1 MNVHRRAPIL
11 LRAPVACLVLWSMG
25 LGAAN
30 APAQETADAP
40 TATAPRHPLPTKQEM
55 LRERYRRFEDRMFR
69 LREKLLD
76 TEPENAAR
84 LAEAL
89 QRAGEL
95 GLADRLDELVRLLS
109 DATTLREGVDAQ
121 QRWVAEAE
129 RVLNVLLER
138 DGNNEDRRR
147 RIEQVEEV
155 RRALEDLLGQQRAHH
170 EAAARA
176 AAARR
181 LRQDLESA
189 RQRLEA
195 LRQAQGDAGEQFER
209 TPPSTDTERAEWSRQ
224 QGQRAEQAESLGKDL
239 RDAAD
244 SPPAPN
250 AESPPAPNTEDAGQN
265 EAQSQAAEAAK
276 SLNQASRAMRQAE
289 RAAGEQRDDQSRA
302 AQREAEEA
310 LERARERLQRAIDRL
325 QKKQEES
332 PSGEAQRSTADQARE
347 LGSQMQPGESPQGT
361 PSPNDGSAE
370 AMERS
375 RSQLEQ
381 AEREM
386 RDAAEELDRERPE
399 DAEAPQQR
407 ALQRLDEAR
416 LELEDELNQLR
427 SEDRGQTLRDLEA
440 RFRDMYHKQ
449 QEIQG
454 ETVALH
460 EVGREQ
466 FRRPEELKLADLS
479 TRQRTLAERAATCL
493 HILEEEGT
501 TIVFPHMVEQVAQDM
516 GTVADLLAERQV
528 GPVTQGIEQE
538 ILDALEQIIEATQ
551 RMQQENQN
559 RQQMQPQN
567 SQDETSP
574 LLPPSAE
581 LKLLRAS
588 QVRVNTRTTSLEQ
601 SRSTGDLSPESL
613 RSLLDAV
620 ARRQAECAD
629 IAGQIRTRE
638 EGP

>member
-1 MNVHRRAPIL
+1 MNVHRRASIL

-155 RRALEDLLGQQRAHH
+155 RRALEDLLGQQRAHN
-170 EAAARA
+170 EASARA

-181 LRQDLESA
+181 LRQELESA

-250 AESPPAPNTEDAGQN
+250 TEDAGQN
-265 EAQSQAAEAAK
+265 EAQSQAAEAAE
-276 SLNQASRAMRQAE
+276 SLDQASQAMRQAE
-289 RAAGEQRDDQSRA
+289 RAAGEQRNDESRA
-302 AQREAEEA
+302 AQRESEEA

-347 LGSQMQPGESPQGT
+347 LGSRMQPGESPQGAPT
-361 PSPNDGSAE
+361 PNDGSAE

-386 RDAAEELDRERPE
+386 RDAAEELDRRRPE

-454 ETVALH
+454 ETIALH

-479 TRQRTLAERAATCL
+479 TRQRGLSERASTCL

-516 GTVADLLAERQV
+516 GTVADLLVERWV
-528 GPVTQGIEQE
+528 GPVTQGIEKE

-567 SQDETSP
+567 SEDETSP

-588 QVRVNTRTTSLEQ
+588 QVRVNTRTASLEQ
-601 SRSTGDLSPESL
+601 SRGAGDLSPESL